1 MELHRGIRRLRH
13 QAKEPDELQDP
24 RCPVKPTLT
33 PAVDESDAV
42 PDAGHG
48 RQASPLSPTSMELG
62 SAAEV
67 RMRLFQE
74 LPEFGGDHP
83 ASWDESGIV
92 DLDGLPGF
100 GAMVAGRCVP
110 QSYVLY
116 IRSFGM
122 SEWWDGPL
130 SALRA
135 GPPWSALV
143 GK

>member
-1 MELHRGIRRLRH
+1 
-13 QAKEPDELQDP
+13 
-24 RCPVKPTLT
+24 
-33 PAVDESDAV
+33 
-42 PDAGHG
+42 
-48 RQASPLSPTSMELG
+48 MELG

-83 ASWDESGIV
+83 ASWDEGGIV